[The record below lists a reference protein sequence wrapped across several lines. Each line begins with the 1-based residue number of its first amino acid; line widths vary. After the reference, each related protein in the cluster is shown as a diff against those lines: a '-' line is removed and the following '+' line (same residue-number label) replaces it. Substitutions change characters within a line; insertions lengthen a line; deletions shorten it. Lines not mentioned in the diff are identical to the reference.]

1 MIRALLFQILFLIK
15 PMLLN
20 YNSTDCP
27 LITTTPSPKPW
38 LPLVGPQFQNQVEL
52 RNTDGLMAFF
62 ISDYV
67 LAHHMFSRIL

>member
-1 MIRALLFQILFLIK
+1 MIRALLFQILFLNQ

-20 YNSTDCP
+20 YNFTDCP

-38 LPLVGPQFQNQVEL
+38 LPLVGPQFQNHVEL

-67 LAHHMFSRIL
+67 RAHHMFSRIL